1 VSSPAASPTIAQRQ
15 GFARVLA
22 RMWGSAG
29 LRGPQFQPDEPH
41 LGRSGLI
48 AIAGLLVVW
57 EIVGRLNVSMFVPPV
72 SQIAVVWWRLVA
84 NGTLTG
90 AAASSL
96 LSFLEGF
103 VPAAVLG
110 VVVGVAMGRFATVRY
125 LLDGW
130 VNALMSAPLSALV
143 PVLIALFGLRDTVV
157 AATVFMFSF
166 FVIVVNT
173 MTGVRGTERSLV
185 EMARVFGAR
194 ELTLFHRIY
203 LPSALPAMLLGL
215 RLGVVQ
221 AVKGMVVGEM
231 LISLVGL
238 GERLIYYGNTFL
250 IVELY
255 AVIATVL
262 VIALFNS
269 AVVQAGDRLLVRWK

>member
-1 VSSPAASPTIAQRQ
+1 VTLAALVGLAVVWELVGRLDASMFLPPLS
-15 GFARVLA
+15 RVLA
-22 RMWGSAG
+22 AWG
-29 LRGPQFQPDEPH
+29 H
-41 LGRSGLI
+41 LLGD
-48 AIAGLLVVW
+48 
-57 EIVGRLNVSMFVPPV
+57 
-72 SQIAVVWWRLVA
+72 
-84 NGTLTG
+84 GTLAR
-90 AAASSL
+90 AASSSL
-96 LSFLEGF
+96 LSLVKGF

-110 VVVGVAMGRFATVRY
+110 VVVGLAMGRFAVVRY

-143 PVLIALFGLRDTVV
+143 PVLIALFGVRDTVV

-173 MTGVRGTERSLV
+173 QAGVRGTERSLV
-185 EMARVFGAR
+185 EMARAFGAG
-194 ELTLFHRIY
+194 ELALFYRIY
-203 LPSALPAMLLGL
+203 LPAALPAVMLGL

-250 IVELY
+250 ITELY
-255 AVIATVL
+255 AVILSVL
-262 VIALFNS
+262 VLALL
-269 AVVQAGDRLLVRWK
+269 AGQAAQVCDRALVRWK

>member
-1 VSSPAASPTIAQRQ
+1 MTTRD
-15 GFARVLA
+15 
-22 RMWGSAG
+22 
-29 LRGPQFQPDEPH
+29 PD
-41 LGRSGLI
+41 LGRDGL
-48 AIAGLLVVW
+48 AAVLGLLAAW
-57 EIVGRLNVSMFVPPV
+57 EIVGRLGVSMFVPPV
-72 SQIAVVWWRLVA
+72 SQVAVAWWHLLG
-84 NGTLTG
+84 NGTLPR

-96 LSFLEGF
+96 VSLGKGF

-110 VVVGVAMGRFATVRY
+110 VAVGLAMGRFRTVRY

-143 PVLIALFGLRDTVV
+143 PVLIALFGIRDTVV

-185 EMARVFGAR
+185 EMARAFGAS
-194 ELTLFHRIY
+194 ETALFRRIY
-203 LPSALPAMLLGL
+203 LPSALPAVMLGL
-215 RLGVVQ
+215 RLGAVQ

-250 IVELY
+250 ISELY
-255 AVIATVL
+255 AVIASVL
-262 VIALFNS
+262 VIALGAS
-269 AVVQAGDRLLVRWK
+269 RLVQAADRALVRWK

>member
-1 VSSPAASPTIAQRQ
+1 MTLAALV
-15 GFARVLA
+15 GLA
-22 RMWGSAG
+22 VG
-29 LRGPQFQPDEPH
+29 
-41 LGRSGLI
+41 
-48 AIAGLLVVW
+48 W
-57 EIVGRLNVSMFVPPV
+57 ELVGRLDASMFVPPLSRV
-72 SQIAVVWWRLVA
+72 IATWWHLLGD
-84 NGTLTG
+84 GTLVR
-90 AAASSL
+90 AASSSL
-96 LSFLEGF
+96 LSLVKGF

-110 VVVGVAMGRFATVRY
+110 VVVGLAMGRFAIVRHV
-125 LLDGW
+125 LDGW

-143 PVLIALFGLRDTVV
+143 PVLIALFGVRDTVV

-185 EMARVFGAR
+185 EMARAFGAG
-194 ELTLFHRIY
+194 EVALFGRIY
-203 LPSALPAMLLGL
+203 LPAALPAVMLGL

-250 IVELY
+250 ITELY
-255 AVIATVL
+255 AVILSVL
-262 VIALFNS
+262 GLALV
-269 AVVQAGDRLLVRWK
+269 AGHLAQACDRALVRWK

>member
-1 VSSPAASPTIAQRQ
+1 VTLAALV
-15 GFARVLA
+15 GLA
-22 RMWGSAG
+22 VA
-29 LRGPQFQPDEPH
+29 
-41 LGRSGLI
+41 
-48 AIAGLLVVW
+48 W
-57 EIVGRLNVSMFVPPV
+57 ELVGRLDASMFVPPLSRV
-72 SQIAVVWWRLVA
+72 AATWWSLLGD
-84 NGTLTG
+84 GTLAR
-90 AAASSL
+90 AASSSL
-96 LSFLEGF
+96 LSLVKGF

-110 VVVGVAMGRFATVRY
+110 VVVGFAMGRFAVVRY

-143 PVLIALFGLRDTVV
+143 PVLIALFGVRDTVV

-173 MTGVRGTERSLV
+173 LTGVRGTERSLV
-185 EMARVFGAR
+185 DMARAFGAG
-194 ELTLFHRIY
+194 EVALFGRIY
-203 LPSALPAMLLGL
+203 LPAALPAVMLGL

-250 IVELY
+250 ITELY
-255 AVIATVL
+255 AVILTVL
-262 VIALFNS
+262 LLALL
-269 AVVQAGDRLLVRWK
+269 AGQAAQACDRALVRWK

>member
-1 VSSPAASPTIAQRQ
+1 MTLAALAGLVIGWELLGRLEISMFIPPLSRVVAVWWQLLGDGTLARAAS
-15 GFARVLA
+15 
-22 RMWGSAG
+22 
-29 LRGPQFQPDEPH
+29 
-41 LGRSGLI
+41 
-48 AIAGLLVVW
+48 
-57 EIVGRLNVSMFVPPV
+57 
-72 SQIAVVWWRLVA
+72 
-84 NGTLTG
+84 
-90 AAASSL
+90 SSL
-96 LSFLEGF
+96 LSLVKGF

-110 VVVGVAMGRFATVRY
+110 VVVGLAMGRFALVRHV
-125 LLDGW
+125 LEGW

-143 PVLIALFGLRDTVV
+143 PILIALFGIRDTVV

-173 MTGVRGTERSLV
+173 ETGVRGTERTLV
-185 EMARVFGAR
+185 DMARAFGAG
-194 ELTLFHRIY
+194 EAALFGRIY
-203 LPSALPAMLLGL
+203 LPAALPAVTLGL

-255 AVIATVL
+255 AVILSVL
-262 VIALFNS
+262 VLALLT
-269 AVVQAGDRLLVRWK
+269 AQAAQVVDRTLVRWK

>member
-1 VSSPAASPTIAQRQ
+1 VTP
-15 GFARVLA
+15 GARE
-22 RMWGSAG
+22 S
-29 LRGPQFQPDEPH
+29 D
-41 LGRSGLI
+41 LGRTGLI
-48 AIAGLLVVW
+48 AVAGLLIVW
-57 EIVGRLNVSMFVPPV
+57 EALGRLDVSMFVPPV
-72 SQIAVVWWRLVA
+72 TTVAAAWWQLVA
-84 NGTLTG
+84 NGTLTR

-96 LSFLEGF
+96 VSLVKGF

-110 VVVGVAMGRFATVRY
+110 VAVGLAMGRFAIVRH

-143 PVLIALFGLRDTVV
+143 PVLIALFGIRDTVV

-173 MTGVRGTERSLV
+173 LTGVRSTDPSLV
-185 EMARVFGAR
+185 EMARSFGAG
-194 ELTLFHRIY
+194 EFALFGRVY
-203 LPSALPAMLLGL
+203 LPSALPAVMLGL

-250 IVELY
+250 IAELY
-255 AVIATVL
+255 AVIASVL
-262 VIALFNS
+262 LIALATS
-269 AVVQAGDRLLVRWK
+269 QLAQALDRALIRWK